1 VKNNCDVLSQYR
13 PNDSCVTKFNNGV
26 FVFIS
31 RHDSV
36 ASKFTPAT
44 CDETRSYWTA
54 TSCWYSTRVLF
65 ILLMNASNNY
75 VTYFRNDLQLK
86 FDAENTQIVRRDC
99 GENAILQSNPL
110 HVDEH
115 NKVD

>member
-1 VKNNCDVLSQYR
+1 
-13 PNDSCVTKFNNGV
+13 
-26 FVFIS
+26 
-31 RHDSV
+31 
-36 ASKFTPAT
+36 
-44 CDETRSYWTA
+44 
-54 TSCWYSTRVLF
+54 
-65 ILLMNASNNY
+65 MNASNNY